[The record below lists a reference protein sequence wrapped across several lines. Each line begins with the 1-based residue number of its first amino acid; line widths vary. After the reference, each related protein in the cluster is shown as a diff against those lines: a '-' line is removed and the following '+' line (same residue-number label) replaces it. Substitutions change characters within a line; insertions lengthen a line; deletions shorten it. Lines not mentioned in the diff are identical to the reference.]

1 MENIKD
7 PSEHIPSVLE
17 RVRSEY
23 IEKTYGLTQWCD
35 AEDFLSQ
42 LAIKTGKLLKV
53 SRVWSCTE
61 WVWLV
66 GRGPVEWVWSVEVWP
81 CTE

>member
-17 RVRSEY
+17 RAKPEY

-42 LAIKTGKLLKV
+42 LATKTGKLLKV
-53 SRVWSCTE
+53 S
-61 WVWLV
+61 
-66 GRGPVEWVWSVEVWP
+66 PVWP